1 MTLQDYRTIDSA
13 AAPGSAYHAAT
24 LVTLD
29 GSGYSGDLTL
39 IGSAGANVL
48 RGGLGNNTFTGYQG
62 NNDIW
67 AQAGALSNKLSEN
80 GSWNFVLTN
89 TGLQATHVDDGLGTN
104 GGAGA
109 VLSNTLHGVF
119 TDAMLNG
126 GLNATLI
133 DASAFSG
140 NTVLVSGLMSGGVI
154 KAGNGANRQH
164 QIILLGGVYD
174 ITGGTGLN
182 ASTELVAMADGLTGA
197 TAAELKAD
205 ADARKGAGWLALR
218 TSNASAGWDGWIQR
232 GATDITGSK
241 FRNITSAKV
250 VGGDY
255 SNWIDTSEFRG
266 GSASTAAP
274 AARTPSSSATPT
286 SATSSARPATTPSA
300 SPRAPTA

>member
-1 MTLQDYRTIDSA
+1 MPR
-13 AAPGSAYHAAT
+13 P
-24 LVTLD
+24 
-29 GSGYSGDLTL
+29 
-39 IGSAGANVL
+39 
-48 RGGLGNNTFTGYQG
+48 
-62 NNDIW
+62 
-67 AQAGALSNKLSEN
+67 
-80 GSWNFVLTN
+80 
-89 TGLQATHVDDGLGTN
+89 
-104 GGAGA
+104 
-109 VLSNTLHGVF
+109 
-119 TDAMLNG
+119 
-126 GLNATLI
+126 
-133 DASAFSG
+133 SG

-286 SATSSARPATTPSA
+286 SATSLARPATTPSA